1 MWTVI
6 STSVAGLWGNGALN
20 NGDLDQIVTCI
31 VVKPIRRDSQNYTT
45 IHPRC
50 CLHVAS
56 MSFNAHTLSSAH
68 RVTLHSAHRVV
79 ERRRLLRKTVNDAR
93 AAEIDVTP
101 SRPRLVYASGLLAQ
115 RPPLGMPPSSRPP
128 M

>member
-6 STSVAGLWGNGALN
+6 STRVAGLWGNGALN

-31 VVKPIRRDSQNYTT
+31 VVKPIRRRDSQNYT
-45 IHPRC
+45 PPLLPPCR
-50 CLHVAS
+50 LHVIQCAY
-56 MSFNAHTLSSAH
+56 SFIRAQSNPAFGTS
-68 RVTLHSAHRVV
+68 
-79 ERRRLLRKTVNDAR
+79 RRRTSPPLRKTVNDAR